1 MFVGVFHSTTPNR
14 MAAEQRKPSTERTI
28 GLVPCPRCRG
38 GMKSCKLCGGAGRV
52 AVDVAVSW
60 TVEHGSQPSQPA
72 PAPRAPSEDDT
83 LLLNSL
89 NDVLEKL
96 GQLEDQEATTE
107 LVTRANDLRVVIENW
122 PVSAPSKD
130 ARDEVSKEIL
140 GLHVALG
147 RLTRGG
153 K

>member
-28 GLVPCPRCRG
+28 GLVPCPACRG
-38 GMKSCKLCGGAGRV
+38 VGGACKVCKGGKQV
-52 AVDVAVSW
+52 TVDVAISW

-72 PAPRAPSEDDT
+72 PAPRAPSEEDT

-107 LVTRANDLRVVIENW
+107 LATRANDLKVIILDWQE
-122 PVSAPSKD
+122 SAPNRD
-130 ARDEVSKEIL
+130 ARDEVSKKVL